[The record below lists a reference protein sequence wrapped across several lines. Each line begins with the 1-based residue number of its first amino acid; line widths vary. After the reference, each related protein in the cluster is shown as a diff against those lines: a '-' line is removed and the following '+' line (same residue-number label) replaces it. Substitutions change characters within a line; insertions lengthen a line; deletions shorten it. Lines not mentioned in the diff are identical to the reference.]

1 MHNLK
6 EPMFDFRVHFFTLRP
21 WKRRLSASDAGPT
34 ARRAKSDSLSVYKHP
49 FLQVVTQWELA
60 LVLIFRQ
67 YVPPL
72 SRERGAGDAEPQ
84 PLTVPMKQNTF
95 PTRYSAQLNCSLPY
109 LIARY
114 CSYSPLPRLTGD
126 AHGE

>member
-21 WKRRLSASDAGPT
+21 WKRRLSASDVGPT
-34 ARRAKSDSLSVYKHP
+34 ARRAKSDSLSVYKHS

-72 SRERGAGDAEPQ
+72 SRERGGCRAATIDSTNETEYIAY
-84 PLTVPMKQNTF
+84 PLLGSVELQFAIPH
-95 PTRYSAQLNCSLPY
+95 SALL
-109 LIARY
+109 
-114 CSYSPLPRLTGD
+114 
-126 AHGE
+126 